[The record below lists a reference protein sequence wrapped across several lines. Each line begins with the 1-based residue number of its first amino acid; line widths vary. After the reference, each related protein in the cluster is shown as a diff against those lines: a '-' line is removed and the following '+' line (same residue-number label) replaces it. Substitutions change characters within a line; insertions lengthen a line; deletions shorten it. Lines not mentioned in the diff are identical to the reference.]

1 MAKYTVL
8 ADVSKTLVE
17 LLKDQLVPEPVAKP
31 ENIGICE
38 PKERGSFVVG
48 IHPYDF
54 QINNE
59 IRQIDPIVLPDGNL
73 QNPPTSYQ
81 ISYMISVASKAEVL
95 NRASDEQ
102 RILGRIVQALGDNA
116 RLPQKYMPDSLR
128 MANEEITIQ
137 MIPMELEEK
146 VKIWTMYSEPYKL
159 SVFYSVGPLLIDST
173 IIRVPAKRVTT
184 VGLDRRQKR

>member
-31 ENIGICE
+31 ENIGVCE

-102 RILGRIVQALGDNA
+102 RILGRIVQALGDNV

-159 SVFYSVGPLLIDST
+159 SVFYSVGPLLVDST

>member
-31 ENIGICE
+31 ENIGVCE

-102 RILGRIVQALGDNA
+102 RILGRIVQALGDNV

-159 SVFYSVGPLLIDST
+159 SVFYSVGPILVDST

>member
-102 RILGRIVQALGDNA
+102 RILGRIVQALGDNV

-159 SVFYSVGPLLIDST
+159 SVFYSVGPLLVDST